1 MMIQKSTQ
9 TFNVEYMYV
18 LNHHNLMKIEKIH
31 IPQYSFKSRQNDYL
45 WRYSNFDKFWRALER
60 ARMYIV
66 SKIQTSIW
74 YRVDLHF
81 KLLQFDENWRKYTC
95 LNIPQIH
102 VKMTVFGDIPISA
115 DFGARQSARACMMV
129 QRPK

>member
-1 MMIQKSTQ
+1 MR
-9 TFNVEYMYV
+9 
-18 LNHHNLMKIEKIH
+18 IEV
-31 IPQYSFKSRQNDYL
+31 PQYFFDSCQNDYL
-45 WRYSNFDKFWRALER
+45 WRYSNFDKFWRELER

-66 SKIQTSIW
+66 WKIETSIR

-115 DFGARQSARACMMV
+115 DFGARQSARACMMIQKSTQAFNV
-129 QRPK
+129 EYI

>member
-1 MMIQKSTQ
+1 MQ
-9 TFNVEYMYV
+9 
-18 LNHHNLMKIEKIH
+18 IEKIH

-45 WRYSNFDKFWRALER
+45 WRYYNFDKFWRALER

-66 SKIQTSIW
+66 SKIETSIR

-81 KLLQFDENWRKYTC
+81 KLLHFDENWRKYTC

-115 DFGARQSARACMMV
+115 DFGARQSARACMMI
-129 QRPK
+129 QKTKWLFDIE